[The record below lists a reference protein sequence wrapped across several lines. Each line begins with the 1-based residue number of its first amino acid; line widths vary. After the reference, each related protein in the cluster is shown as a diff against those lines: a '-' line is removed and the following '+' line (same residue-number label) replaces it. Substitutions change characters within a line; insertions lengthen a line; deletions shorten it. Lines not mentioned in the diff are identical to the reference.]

1 MIKSMT
7 GFGHGEYALESE
19 KVTVEIKSVNHRY
32 LDLNLKL
39 PKKFSAFENQIRNRL
54 KQDLSRG
61 KVDIYVSYESSADRN
76 YSIQYNPLIAS
87 EYYENLKQM
96 VADLDLQDDITA
108 TKLASFPDVFEIR
121 ESGSDEDALWDLLSH
136 ALDMALKEF
145 ISNREN
151 EGSRLKADLLLKL
164 DEMQQQVDFI
174 ESRAPQIL
182 EEYKERLRRKID
194 ELLEDRQ
201 VDENR
206 IAMEVTLYADKIC
219 VDEELVRLKS
229 HIKEAKEA
237 LEHLDEVGRKMDFL
251 AQEMNRESNTILS
264 KSTDV
269 SIADCGITLKTVIE
283 KIREQIQN
291 LE

>member
-7 GFGHGEYALESE
+7 GFGHGEYTYESE

-39 PKKFSAFENQIRNRL
+39 PKKFSAFENQVRNRL

-87 EYYENLKQM
+87 EYFENLKKM
-96 VADLDLQDDITA
+96 SADLGLSDDITV
-108 TKLASFPDVFEIR
+108 TRLAQFPDVFEIR
-121 ESGSDEDALWDLLSH
+121 EAGTNEDELWNLLSH
-136 ALDMALKEF
+136 ALDAALSQF
-145 ISNREN
+145 IKNRED
-151 EGSRLKADLLLKL
+151 EGGRLQADLLAKF
-164 DEMQQQVDFI
+164 DEMEEQVSFI
-174 ESRAPQIL
+174 ESRSPQIL
-182 EEYKERLRRKID
+182 DEYKERLRRKID

-201 VDENR
+201 IDENR
-206 IAMEVTLYADKIC
+206 IAMEVTLYADKVC

-229 HIKEAKEA
+229 HIQEARDA
-237 LEHLDEVGRKMDFL
+237 LTNGDEVGRKMDFL
-251 AQEMNRESNTILS
+251 AQELNRESNTILS

-269 SIADCGITLKTVIE
+269 TIADCGITLKTLIE

>member
-7 GFGHGEYALESE
+7 GFGHGEYANDSE

-54 KQDLSRG
+54 KTDLSRG
-61 KVDIYVSYESSADRN
+61 KVDLYVSYESSADRN

-87 EYYENLKQM
+87 EYYNNLKQM
-96 VADLDLQDDITA
+96 AQDLGLSEDITA
-108 TKLASFPDVFEIR
+108 TRLAQFPDVFEIR
-121 ESGSDEDALWDLLSH
+121 ETGADEDQLWDLLSH
-136 ALDMALKEF
+136 ALDLALEQF
-145 ISNREN
+145 IENREN
-151 EGSRLKADLLLKL
+151 EGARLKEDLLDKL
-164 DEMQQQVDFI
+164 SQMEEQVAFI
-174 ESRAPQIL
+174 ERRSPQIL
-182 EEYKERLRRKID
+182 EEYKERLRRKIE

-201 VDENR
+201 IDENR

-219 VDEELVRLKS
+219 VDEEIVRLKS
-229 HIKEAKEA
+229 HIREAREA
-237 LEHLDEVGRKMDFL
+237 LEKMDEVGRKMDFL
-251 AQEMNRESNTILS
+251 AQELNRESNTILS

-269 SIADCGITLKTVIE
+269 EIADCGITLKTLIE

>member
-7 GFGHGEYALESE
+7 GFGHGEYTYESE

-39 PKKFSAFENQIRNRL
+39 PKKFSAFENQVRNRL

-87 EYYENLKQM
+87 EYFENLKKM
-96 VADLDLQDDITA
+96 SADLGLSDDITV
-108 TKLASFPDVFEIR
+108 TRLAQFPDVFEIR
-121 ESGSDEDALWDLLSH
+121 EAGTNEDELWNLLSH
-136 ALDMALKEF
+136 ALDAALAQF
-145 ISNREN
+145 IKNRED
-151 EGSRLKADLLLKL
+151 EGGRLQADLLAKF
-164 DEMQQQVDFI
+164 DEMEEQVSFI
-174 ESRAPQIL
+174 ESRSPQIL
-182 EEYKERLRRKID
+182 DEYKERLRRKID

-201 VDENR
+201 IDENR
-206 IAMEVTLYADKIC
+206 IAMEVTLYADKVC

-229 HIKEAKEA
+229 HIQEARDA
-237 LEHLDEVGRKMDFL
+237 LTNGDEVGRKMDFL
-251 AQEMNRESNTILS
+251 AQELNRESNTILS

-269 SIADCGITLKTVIE
+269 TIADCGITLKTLIE

>member
-7 GFGHGEYALESE
+7 GFGHGEYAIDSE

-54 KQDLSRG
+54 KTDLSRG
-61 KVDIYVSYESSADRN
+61 KVDLYVSYESSADRN

-87 EYYENLKQM
+87 EYYNNLKQM
-96 VADLDLQDDITA
+96 AQDLGLSEDITA
-108 TKLASFPDVFEIR
+108 TRLAQFPDVFEIR
-121 ESGSDEDALWDLLSH
+121 ETGADEDQLWDLLSH
-136 ALDMALKEF
+136 ALDLALEQF
-145 ISNREN
+145 IENREN
-151 EGSRLKADLLLKL
+151 EGARLKEDLLDKL
-164 DEMQQQVDFI
+164 SQMEEQVAFI
-174 ESRAPQIL
+174 ERRSPQIL
-182 EEYKERLRRKID
+182 EEYKERLRRKIE

-201 VDENR
+201 IDENR

-219 VDEELVRLKS
+219 VDEEIVRLKS
-229 HIKEAKEA
+229 HIREAREA
-237 LEHLDEVGRKMDFL
+237 LEKMDEVGRKMDFL
-251 AQEMNRESNTILS
+251 AQELNRESNTILS

-269 SIADCGITLKTVIE
+269 EIADCGITLKTLIE

>member
-7 GFGHGEYALESE
+7 GFGHGEYAVESE

-32 LDLNLKL
+32 LDLNLKV
-39 PKKFSAFENQIRNRL
+39 PKKFSAFETQIRNRL

-76 YSIQYNPLIAS
+76 YSIQYNPMIAS
-87 EYYENLKQM
+87 EYYENLKKM
-96 VADLDLQDDITA
+96 SADLGLSDDITV
-108 TKLASFPDVFEIR
+108 TRLAQFPDVFEIR
-121 ESGSDEDALWDLLSH
+121 ESSANEEELWDLLSH
-136 ALDMALKEF
+136 ALDLALAQFVE
-145 ISNREN
+145 SREN
-151 EGSRLKADLLLKL
+151 EGVRLREDLLAKL
-164 DEMQQQVDFI
+164 DEMEEQVNYI
-174 ESRAPQIL
+174 ETRAPEIL
-182 EEYKERLRRKID
+182 VEYKERLRRKID

-201 VDENR
+201 IDENR

-219 VDEELVRLKS
+219 VDEEIVRLKS
-229 HIKEAKEA
+229 HIHEAREA
-237 LEHLDEVGRKMDFL
+237 LSKLDEAGRKMDFL

-269 SIADCGITLKTVIE
+269 AIADCGITLKTLIE